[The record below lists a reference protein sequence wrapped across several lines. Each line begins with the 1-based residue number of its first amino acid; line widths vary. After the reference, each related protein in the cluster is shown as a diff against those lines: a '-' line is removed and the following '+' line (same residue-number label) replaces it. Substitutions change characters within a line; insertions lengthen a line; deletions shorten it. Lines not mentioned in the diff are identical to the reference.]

1 MTDITRIIVFDTE
14 TTGLSPEKHEI
25 VQLSYILYNV
35 KTQAVEFATK
45 QGDDIVS
52 INAPFISK
60 TTSDVHGIT
69 KEATI
74 GKEPIKHHIDQFIG
88 FFDQADMYV
97 GHNVAFDRRMIIGQ
111 INKYYS
117 KLEGEEK
124 DKYGAFLAKFRDPK
138 GKNSSKSQI
147 DESVSIIAES
157 STPLPSYCTMN
168 ESKGRCAELARDGST
183 RKRKLLEV
191 HKLLFNQEPKG
202 QLHNALV
209 DISVTLRVFLKLTD
223 DVDICQSI
231 TKMDNVVNIQNNND
245 ICNLIN
251 PEQIVEA
258 DIEPVEYTGELIT
271 GFTVLPDD
279 EIKEEKIMV
288 ESIYK
293 KLAKKVVSDASES
306 AMKSVISRYVSVAPI
321 DETVM
326 CTDITV
332 CTTIIKSGKRKN
344 EICNRP
350 ARFQGFCNYHK
361 PKILPSSKILPSAK
375 VVPIDETI
383 SLTEEPNTS
392 ETEKLDKPLSIP
404 IKIKADTKSTAESYV
419 SNLFGSLSKSRKIVP
434 VSGGK
439 RKTRKNKK
447 THKKRQNKKNVRFS
461 RSISF

>member
-1 MTDITRIIVFDTE
+1 MTDIMRIMVFDTE

-35 KTQAVEFATK
+35 KTQSIEFATK

-52 INAPFISK
+52 ITALRISK

-74 GKEPIKHHIDQFIG
+74 GRKHIKEHIDQFID

-111 INKYYS
+111 IKKYYG
-117 KLEGEEK
+117 KLEGYEK
-124 DKYGAFLAKFRDPK
+124 DKYDAFLAKFRDPK
-138 GKNSSKSQI
+138 GENSRRTQK
-147 DESVSIIAES
+147 DEYVSITTELS
-157 STPLPSYCTMN
+157 KPLPSYCTMDK
-168 ESKGRCAELARDGST
+168 SKGKCAEIARDGST

-223 DVDICQSI
+223 DVDICKSM

-251 PEQIVEA
+251 PEQIVEK

-288 ESIYK
+288 ESIYNN
-293 KLAKKVVSDASES
+293 LSKKVISDASES
-306 AMKSVISRYVSVAPI
+306 AMKSVLSRYASVAPI

-332 CTTIIKSGKRKN
+332 CTAIIKSGKRKN
-344 EICNRP
+344 EICNKP
-350 ARFQGFCNYHK
+350 ANFQGFCHYHK
-361 PKILPSSKILPSAK
+361 PKVIQNYETTSLKNTKEPQ
-375 VVPIDETI
+375 PIGE
-383 SLTEEPNTS
+383 LNQ
-392 ETEKLDKPLSIP
+392 PLSIP

-419 SNLFGSLSKSRKIVP
+419 SNLFSSLAKSRRVGP
-434 VSGGK
+434 ASGGK

-461 RSISF
+461 RSVSF